1 MLRHTESKHAVVILN
16 AAPKVRSRRIPRNV
30 SLKSHGYR
38 RTGSFDSLRSL
49 RMIAWGS
56 SLAQDG
62 ERGAS

>member
-30 SLKSHGYR
+30 SWKSHGYR

-62 ERGAS
+62 EGGAS